1 VILYEITHSTRRYDM
16 QFINTKQ
23 VGRLY
28 SLREVAREV
37 LAEAREAHEPEELA
51 RLIGKLAAEVELST
65 SAALYE
71 RRDMTMA
78 FHDKVVVP
86 VEFDV
91 HIDASMDEIEAF
103 IGPVDVTQLL
113 ERYQPGVLG
122 DIDGAAEASRDTAVP
137 TGVNAY
143 ED

>member
-1 VILYEITHSTRRYDM
+1 M
-16 QFINTKQ
+16 QFIDEKQ

-37 LAEAREAHEPEELA
+37 LAEAREAHEPGELA
-51 RLIGKLAAEVELST
+51 RLVGKLAAEVEMST

-71 RRDMTMA
+71 RRDMTVA
-78 FHDKVVVP
+78 FHDRVVVP

-91 HIDASMDEIEAF
+91 HIDASMDEIEVF
-103 IGPVDVTQLL
+103 IGPVEVTHLL
-113 ERYQPGVLG
+113 SRYQPDVLT
-122 DIDGAAEASRDTAVP
+122 DIDAAAEASADTAVP
-137 TGVNAY
+137 GVMTH